1 LLAIAHIADQ
11 VKLVGAWDRFE
22 LWDPEL
28 WKQSTESIDA
38 ATMDEAVRYLDF

>member
-1 LLAIAHIADQ
+1 